1 MTLEY
6 TFGTTTLSS
15 LGIRISESIGLLDI
29 PKIKNIFMVDLPMYS
44 GVKML
49 DSTPKF
55 DGRDI
60 LLHGWMKA
68 ETADLFNSS
77 VQALTEL
84 LTTGIQSLTVSGF
97 TTPLVYTVIC
107 VDGATVDKKWRAETM
122 VGEITIRL
130 KEVNQVLWIS

>member
-15 LGIRISESIGLLDI
+15 LGIRISESLGLLDI
-29 PKIKNIFMVDLPMYS
+29 PKVKNVLMVDLPMYN
-44 GVKML
+44 GVRML
-49 DSTPKF
+49 DSKPKY

-60 LLHGWMKA
+60 ILHGWMKA
-68 ETADLFNSS
+68 DDANQFNTNI
-77 VQALTEL
+77 ATLTGL
-84 LTTGIQSLTVSGF
+84 LTAGIQSLTVSGF

-107 VDGATVDKKWRAETM
+107 MDGVTIDKKWRAETM

-130 KEVNQVLWIS
+130 KEVNQILWIS

>member
-15 LGIRISESIGLLDI
+15 LGIRISESIGLLDV
-29 PKIKNIFMVDLPMYS
+29 PKIKNVLLVDLPMYN
-44 GVKML
+44 GVRML

-60 LLHGWMKA
+60 ILHGWMKA
-68 ETADLFNSS
+68 ADADAFNTN

-84 LTTGIQSLTVSGF
+84 LTAGIQSLTVSGF

-107 VDGATVDKKWRAETM
+107 IDGVAVNKMWRSATM
-122 VGEITIRL
+122 IGEITIRL

>member
-1 MTLEY
+1 MTIEY

-29 PKIKNIFMVDLPMYS
+29 PKMKNIMMVDLPMYD
-44 GVKML
+44 GVKVL

-55 DGRDI
+55 EGRDI

-68 ETADLFNSS
+68 ASADEFNTNI
-77 VQALTEL
+77 ATLTGL
-84 LTTGIQSLTVSGF
+84 LTSGILSLTVGGF
-97 TTPLVYTVIC
+97 ATPLVYTVIC
-107 VDGATVDKKWRAETM
+107 VDGATVDKKWRADTM
-122 VGEITIRL
+122 VGELTIRL

>member
-6 TFGTTTLSS
+6 TFDSTTLSS

-29 PKIKNIFMVDLPMYS
+29 PKIKNIMLVDLPMYN

-55 DGRDI
+55 EGRDI

-68 ETADLFNSS
+68 DSADLFNSS
-77 VQALTEL
+77 VQTLTEL
-84 LTTGIQSLTVSGF
+84 LTSGILSLTVSGF

-107 VDGATVDKKWRAETM
+107 MDGATVDKKWRAETM

>member
-29 PKIKNIFMVDLPMYS
+29 PKIKNIMLVDLPMYN

-68 ETADLFNSS
+68 ASADLFNSS
-77 VQALTEL
+77 VQTLTGL
-84 LTTGIQSLTVSGF
+84 LTSGILSLTVSGF

>member
-15 LGIRISESIGLLDI
+15 LGIKISESFGLLDV
-29 PKIKNIFMVDLPMYS
+29 PKIKNALVVDLPMYN
-44 GVKML
+44 GARML

-60 LLHGWMKA
+60 LLNGWIKA
-68 ETADLFNSS
+68 TDADTFNGNIKT
-77 VQALTEL
+77 LTEL
-84 LTTGIQSLTVSGF
+84 LAGGILSLTVSGF

-107 VDGATVDKKWRAETM
+107 TEGVTVRKLWRSTAM
-122 VGEITIRL
+122 YGEITIRL